1 MEIRFRL
8 NPNNRKDKMII
19 DFLECEYSASEAIKA
34 LIYKMATNDSKGTI
48 LSFWGNVNTV
58 NVLGNQESDTTI
70 DDNGH
75 LKESSEI
82 HEISE
87 NDQNGQPLPHI
98 DEDIKSFFE

>member
-1 MEIRFRL
+1 
-8 NPNNRKDKMII
+8 MINI
-19 DFLECEYSASEAIKA
+19 NSI
-34 LIYKMATNDSKGTI
+34 NI
-48 LSFWGNVNTV
+48 LGK
-58 NVLGNQESDTTI
+58 QESNKTI
-70 DDNGH
+70 VVNSY

>member
-1 MEIRFRL
+1 MSQGHDSHNLSRVQQFFWHDVKGINE
-8 NPNNRKDKMII
+8 K
-19 DFLECEYSASEAIKA
+19 IKA

-75 LKESSEI
+75 LKESIEI